1 MRLNTHN
8 QSSALDRCRRSRR
21 GSALIQMAVTMTVM
35 SVLLTVA
42 ATALF
47 RMYRQQGRQLERI
60 ALTAAWQR
68 LARDFRDDVHATR
81 SVSLD
86 EDDTSR
92 LILGKPDGTVVWL
105 VHEDEIRR
113 IQQARGTTDV
123 AASEISADQP
133 GERYVFPDASLKF
146 SLIAETAQAEI
157 AVVEVTPPAPPG
169 SVPPSATALHA
180 RVSLDFRH
188 SPPGIATSGD
198 LTN

>member
-1 MRLNTHN
+1 
-8 QSSALDRCRRSRR
+8 
-21 GSALIQMAVTMTVM
+21 MAVTMTVM

-60 ALTAAWQR
+60 AQTAAWQR

-81 SVSLD
+81 SVSLNA
-86 EDDTSR
+86 DDTSR
-92 LILGKPDGTVVWL
+92 LILNKPDGTVVWL

-113 IQQARGTTDV
+113 IQQARGATDV
-123 AASEISADQP
+123 DVAEISADQP
-133 GERYVFPDASLKF
+133 GERYVFPDASVAF
-146 SLIAETAQAEI
+146 SVVTETAQADI
-157 AVVEVTPPAPPG
+157 AVVEITRPAPPA
-169 SVPPSATALHA
+169 SVPPPAATLHA

-188 SPPGIATSGD
+188 SPPGVATSGD

>member
-1 MRLNTHN
+1 
-8 QSSALDRCRRSRR
+8 
-21 GSALIQMAVTMTVM
+21 MAVTLTVM

-60 ALTAAWQR
+60 AQTAAWQR

-81 SVSLD
+81 SVSLN

-92 LILGKPDGTVVWL
+92 LILDTPDGTVVWL

-113 IQQARGTTDV
+113 IQHARGATGV
-123 AASEISADQP
+123 AASEVSADQP
-133 GERYVFPDASLKF
+133 GERYVFPDASVKF
-146 SLIAETAQAEI
+146 SVVTETAQADI
-157 AVVEVTPPAPPG
+157 AVVRITPPAPPG
-169 SVPPSATALHA
+169 SVPPPATALHA

-188 SPPGIATSGD
+188 SPPDVATSAS